1 MNCAERRAKSMS
13 DIHTK
18 KLLILYILDILQK
31 YTDEEHRLSQKEI
44 QDILKKEY
52 EMPVDRKAIKRN
64 LLNLIE
70 YGSSIEYREVSRKE
84 IFRKKSVVSDEDSL
98 DLEDKGI
105 PEDDLLWTDFYLK
118 QKFTNEEL
126 RLLIDSLLFS
136 KHISYSQAKKLIT
149 KLESLSNIYFKSRSQ
164 YIYPL
169 PVDRTDNK
177 QVFYNISILDEA
189 IRKKQKVLFEYAE
202 YHTDKKMH
210 LKKREDGSVREY
222 VVTPYQMAVQEGKY
236 YLICN
241 YDKYDDIS
249 NYRVDRI
256 RNIQNLEE
264 KGKPFE
270 TLKWS
275 GHQPMNLN
283 EYMKEH
289 VYMYSSENAF
299 VKFRIVKAMISDV
312 IDLFGKGVNFS
323 EETDTHVSV
332 SVHVNER
339 AAEQFAKNY
348 APDVVILQPKRL
360 RDKLRDDLKKAWEA
374 YED

>member
-1 MNCAERRAKSMS
+1 MS
-13 DIHTK
+13 DIHPK

-70 YGSSIEYREVSRKE
+70 YGSSIGYREVSRKE

-136 KHISYSQAKKLIT
+136 KHIPYSQAKELIK
-149 KLESLSNIYFKSRSQ
+149 KLESLSNIYFKSCSQ

-169 PVDRTDNK
+169 PVERTDNK
-177 QVFYNISILDEA
+177 QVFYNIAILDDA
-189 IRKKQKVLFEYAE
+189 IRKKKKVLFEYAE

-222 VVTPYQMAVQEGKY
+222 IITPYQMAVQEGKY

-256 RNIQNLEE
+256 RNIQILEE

-275 GHQPMNLN
+275 EHQPMNLN
-283 EYMKEH
+283 KYMKEH

-312 IDLFGKGVNFS
+312 IDLFGKGVDFS

>member
-136 KHISYSQAKKLIT
+136 KHIPYSQAKKLIT

-256 RNIQNLEE
+256 RNIQVLEE

>member
-136 KHISYSQAKKLIT
+136 KHIPYSQAKKLIT

-256 RNIQNLEE
+256 RNIQVLEE

-299 VKFRIVKAMISDV
+299 VKFRIVKTMISDV

>member
-1 MNCAERRAKSMS
+1 MS
-13 DIHTK
+13 DIHPK
-18 KLLILYILDILQK
+18 KLVILYILDILQK

-44 QDILKKEY
+44 QDILKREY
-52 EMPVDRKAIKRN
+52 EMTVDRKAVKRN

-70 YGSSIEYREVSRKE
+70 YGSNIEYREVSRKD
-84 IFRKKSVVSDEDSL
+84 IFRKKDFVSYKGTSDFA
-98 DLEDKGI
+98 DKEI
-105 PEDDLLWTDFYLK
+105 SEDDLLWTDFYLK

-126 RLLIDSLLFS
+126 RLLIDIMLFS
-136 KHISYSQAKKLIT
+136 KHIPYSQAKELIKKL
-149 KLESLSNIYFKSRSQ
+149 KSLSNIYFKSCSQ

-169 PVDRTDNK
+169 PVERTDNE
-177 QVFYNISILDEA
+177 QVFYNIAILDDA
-189 IRKKQKVLFEYAE
+189 IRKKKKVLFEYAE

-222 VVTPYQMAVQEGKY
+222 IITPYQMAVQEGKY

-256 RNIQNLEE
+256 RNIQILEE

-289 VYMYSSENAF
+289 VYMYSSENVF

-360 RDKLRDDLKKAWEA
+360 RGKLRDDLKKAWEA

>member
-1 MNCAERRAKSMS
+1 MNCTEQGAKSMS
-13 DIHTK
+13 DIHQK
-18 KLLILYILDILQK
+18 KLVILYILDILQK

-44 QDILKKEY
+44 QNILKREY
-52 EMPVDRKAIKRN
+52 EMTVDRKAVKRN

-70 YGSSIEYREVSRKE
+70 YGSNIEYREVSRKD
-84 IFRKKSVVSDEDSL
+84 IFRKKDSVSYKGTSDFA
-98 DLEDKGI
+98 DKEI
-105 PEDDLLWTDFYLK
+105 SEDDLLWTDFYLK

-136 KHISYSQAKKLIT
+136 KHIPYSQAKELIK
-149 KLESLSNIYFKSRSQ
+149 KLESLSNIYFKSCSQ

-169 PVDRTDNK
+169 PVERTDNR
-177 QVFYNISILDEA
+177 QVFYNIAILDDA
-189 IRKKQKVLFEYAE
+189 IRKKKKVLFEYAE

-222 VVTPYQMAVQEGKY
+222 IITPYQMAVQEGKY

-256 RNIQNLEE
+256 RNIQILEE

>member
-1 MNCAERRAKSMS
+1 MS
-13 DIHTK
+13 DIHPK

-256 RNIQNLEE
+256 RNIQILEE

>member
-1 MNCAERRAKSMS
+1 MNCTEQGAKSMS
-13 DIHTK
+13 DIHQK
-18 KLLILYILDILQK
+18 KLVILYILDILQK

-44 QDILKKEY
+44 QNILKREY
-52 EMPVDRKAIKRN
+52 EMTVDRKAVKRN

-70 YGSSIEYREVSRKE
+70 YGSNIEYREVSRKD
-84 IFRKKSVVSDEDSL
+84 IFRKKDSVSYKGTSDFA
-98 DLEDKGI
+98 DKEI
-105 PEDDLLWTDFYLK
+105 SEDDLLWTDFYLK

-136 KHISYSQAKKLIT
+136 KHIPYSQAKELIK
-149 KLESLSNIYFKSRSQ
+149 KLESLSNIYFKSCSQ

-169 PVDRTDNK
+169 PVERTDNK
-177 QVFYNISILDEA
+177 QVFYNIAILDDA
-189 IRKKQKVLFEYAE
+189 IRKKKKVLFEYAE

-222 VVTPYQMAVQEGKY
+222 IITPYQMAVQEGKY

-256 RNIQNLEE
+256 RNIQILEE

>member
-1 MNCAERRAKSMS
+1 MNCTEQGAKSMS
-13 DIHTK
+13 DIHPK
-18 KLLILYILDILQK
+18 KLVILYILDILQK

-44 QDILKKEY
+44 QNILKREY
-52 EMPVDRKAIKRN
+52 EMTVDRKAVKRN

-70 YGSSIEYREVSRKE
+70 YESNIEYREVSRKD
-84 IFRKKSVVSDEDSL
+84 IFRKKDSVSYKGTSDFV
-98 DLEDKGI
+98 DKEI
-105 PEDDLLWTDFYLK
+105 SEDDLLWTDFYLK

-136 KHISYSQAKKLIT
+136 KHIPYSQAKELIK
-149 KLESLSNIYFKSRSQ
+149 KLESLSNIYFKSCSQ

-169 PVDRTDNK
+169 PVERTDNK
-177 QVFYNISILDEA
+177 QVFYNIAILDDA
-189 IRKKQKVLFEYAE
+189 IRKKKKVLFEYAE

-222 VVTPYQMAVQEGKY
+222 TITPYQMAVQEGKY

-256 RNIQNLEE
+256 RNIQILEE

>member
-1 MNCAERRAKSMS
+1 MS
-13 DIHTK
+13 DVRPK

-44 QDILKKEY
+44 QDILKREY
-52 EMPVDRKAIKRN
+52 EMTVDRKAVKRN
-64 LLNLIE
+64 LLNLME
-70 YGSSIEYREVSRKE
+70 YGSDIEYREVPRKE
-84 IFRKKSVVSDEDSL
+84 IFRKKDSTSDEDAADFIERESS
-98 DLEDKGI
+98 EDN
-105 PEDDLLWTDFYLK
+105 LLWTDFYLK

-136 KHISYSQAKKLIT
+136 KHIPYIQAKELIK
-149 KLESLSNIYFKSRSQ
+149 KLESLSNIYFKSCSQ

-169 PVDRTDNK
+169 PIERTDNK
-177 QVFYNISILDEA
+177 QVFYNIAILDDA
-189 IRKKQKVLFEYAE
+189 IRKKKKVLFEYAE

-222 VVTPYQMAVQEGKY
+222 IITPYQMAVQEGKY

-256 RNIQNLEE
+256 RNIQILEE

-312 IDLFGKGVNFS
+312 IDLFGKDVKFS

-360 RDKLRDDLKKAWEA
+360 RDKIRDDLKKSWEA

>member
-1 MNCAERRAKSMS
+1 MS
-13 DIHTK
+13 DIHPK
-18 KLLILYILDILQK
+18 KLVILYILDILQK

-44 QDILKKEY
+44 QNILKREY
-52 EMPVDRKAIKRN
+52 EMTVDRKAVKRN

-70 YGSSIEYREVSRKE
+70 YGSNIEYREVSRKD
-84 IFRKKSVVSDEDSL
+84 IFRKKESVSYKGTSDFA
-98 DLEDKGI
+98 DKEI
-105 PEDDLLWTDFYLK
+105 SEDDLLWTDFYLK

-136 KHISYSQAKKLIT
+136 KHIPYSQAKELIK
-149 KLESLSNIYFKSRSQ
+149 KLESLSNIYFKSCSQ

-169 PVDRTDNK
+169 PVERTDNE
-177 QVFYNISILDEA
+177 QVFYNIAILDDA
-189 IRKKQKVLFEYAE
+189 IRKKKKVLFEYAE

-222 VVTPYQMAVQEGKY
+222 IITPYQMAVQEGKY

-256 RNIQNLEE
+256 RNIQILEE

-275 GHQPMNLN
+275 EHQPMNLN

-360 RDKLRDDLKKAWEA
+360 RGKLRDDLKKAWEA